1 MGRAMMR
8 VASWLMSSSALAVG
22 LLLGS
27 VGQAQAG
34 SLNPFDFASLGAFP
48 SAPGTY
54 IFDTSDATLSGPGG
68 SWTGVVYNGIAVFDF
83 NSINVTGGQY
93 FSGGSGSLPL
103 ALLSRSDAV
112 VSGTI
117 DVSANSPVGGPGG
130 GGGGVPGGG
139 GSAYSASP
147 GAGPGGGGG
156 GLTPMPSGQPQ
167 LSSGGGGGG
176 FGGAGGIGAAGA
188 SSSNM
193 FPGYIPLPGGAGG
206 ASYGNLGVQLQGGSG
221 GGGAVYGTGGGG
233 GGAIELV
240 AVGSLGIYGA
250 ILANGLNG
258 TSFNWGAGGGS
269 GGGIFLHA
277 DSVVLSG
284 MLSAAGGSGEPG
296 FVNPG
301 PSDGNSSAGG
311 GGGGGEVAIQGFFEG
326 SLSNIDVSGGPSG
339 GSGAVA
345 GADGVIGIPE
355 PASLVPMGTGVLF
368 LLGVAWT
375 RRKGSAP
382 STRNPS

>member
-1 MGRAMMR
+1 MERAMMR

-48 SAPGTY
+48 SAPGNYT
-54 IFDTSDATLSGPGG
+54 FDTSDATLSGPGG

-83 NSINVTGGQY
+83 NSINVTAGQY
-93 FSGGSGSLPL
+93 FLGGSGSLPL
-103 ALLSRSDAV
+103 ALLSRSDAL

-117 DVSANSPVGGPGG
+117 DVSAYSSYLSPVGGPGG

-139 GSAYSASP
+139 GAYSASP

-167 LSSGGGGGG
+167 VSSGGGGGG
-176 FGGAGGIGAAGA
+176 FGGPGGTGAAGA
-188 SSSNM
+188 SSSNT
-193 FPGYIPLPGGAGG
+193 FPGFIPLPGGAGG

-221 GGGAVYGTGGGG
+221 GGGAVYGSGGGG

-240 AVGSLGIYGA
+240 AVGSLGINGA
-250 ILANGLNG
+250 ILANGSNG
-258 TSFNWGAGGGS
+258 ADFGAAGGS

-284 MLSAAGGSGEPG
+284 MLSAAGGSGIPG

-301 PSDGNSSAGG
+301 PSDGNSNAGG

-345 GADGVIGIPE
+345 GADGVIGLPE

-368 LLGVAWT
+368 LLGVVWM
-375 RRKGSAP
+375 RRKGSN
-382 STRNPS
+382 TQG